1 LVPDS
6 SATAIDQGESRDPT
20 LTLGTARGRWVVAAT
35 VLGSSMVF
43 LDGTVV
49 NVALPAIGRDFNAG
63 ISDLQWIINGYLLS
77 LAALILLGGSL
88 GDRFGRRRMF
98 VAGVVWFTAAS
109 VLCGLAPSTNFLIA
123 GRILQGVG
131 GALLAPGSLAII
143 EATFVAGDR
152 AKAIGIWSGLAG
164 VSTAIGPPLGGY
176 LIDAVSW
183 RAVFYLNVPVG
194 ILVAYLAMRHIPETR
209 DRSLVGRVDLTGA
222 GLAVV
227 ALAGISY
234 ALIEGPAMGWATA
247 TVLISFAVG
256 LLAAGIFLAVE
267 RRVDEPMLPLGLF
280 SSKVFTAATS
290 LTFVV
295 YAAFGGALFMLVVL
309 LQTGLGY
316 SPILAGMATLPI
328 TILMVLFSARSGAVA
343 QKIGPRIPLTL
354 GPAVIAAALFWMHGI
369 GPGSTYIADV
379 LPPLILLAVGLVIV
393 VAPVTAT
400 TLASAPMENA
410 GVASAVS
417 NAVSR
422 TGQLFAIALLPAIG
436 GLTGNEYDDPTAIA
450 NAFDKA
456 AVAAALLCLVGSVIA
471 WTMIGPN
478 VLGGTD
484 DQTDKSD
491 DVKHHAQCQVSGA
504 VLGREGAK
512 TAGG

>member
-1 LVPDS
+1 MPDF
-6 SATAIDQGESRDPT
+6 SATQIDEADARDAS
-20 LTLGTARGRWVVAAT
+20 LTLGTPRGRWVVAAT

-77 LAALILLGGSL
+77 LSALILLGGSL
-88 GDRFGRRRMF
+88 GDRLGRRKMF
-98 VAGVVWFTAAS
+98 VAGTVWFTAAS
-109 VLCGLAPSTNFLIA
+109 VLCGLAPSTEFLIG

-143 EATFVAGDR
+143 EATFVSADR

-183 RAVFYLNVPVG
+183 RAVFFLNVPVG
-194 ILVAYLAMRHIPETR
+194 ILVTALALRHLPETR
-209 DRSLVGRVDLTGA
+209 DKSLVGRIDLLGA

-227 ALAGISY
+227 ALAGVSY
-234 ALIEGPAMGWATA
+234 ALIEGPAMGWAA
-247 TVLISFAVG
+247 AAVVVSFAVG
-256 LLAAGIFLAVE
+256 LLAAGMFLIVE
-267 RRVDEPMLPLGLF
+267 RRTAEPMLPLKLF
-280 SSKVFTAATS
+280 SSKTFTAATS

-295 YAAFGGALFMLVVL
+295 YAAFGGALFLLVVL

-316 SPILAGMATLPI
+316 SPILAGLATLPI

-343 QKIGPRIPLTL
+343 QKIGPRTPLTL
-354 GPAVIAAALFWMHGI
+354 GPAVIAASLFWMHGI
-369 GPGSTYIADV
+369 GPDSTYIANV

-400 TLASAPMENA
+400 TLAAAPAENA

-436 GLTGNEYDDPTAIA
+436 GLKGDEYDNATAIA

-456 AVAAALLCLVGSVIA
+456 SIASAILCLVGSVIA
-471 WTMIGPN
+471 WTMISPQ
-478 VLGGTD
+478 VLAD
-484 DQTDKSD
+484 SSD
-491 DVKHHAQCQVSGA
+491 EPEAS
-504 VLGREGAK
+504 
-512 TAGG
+512 